1 MSVLSKA
8 LGSVL
13 GKSGVG
19 EILGKGADIV
29 GEYILSAD
37 EKADMQKWLDA
48 GQMKI
53 NLAEASHKSIFV
65 AGWRPFIGW
74 VCVFGL
80 GYQYVFAPILGAIL
94 ALFGSVAI
102 LPVLDMAVLFPL
114 VTSLLGIGGMRSWE
128 KWKGVNTK

>member
-74 VCVFGL
+74 GCVFGL